1 MIGPPGPRPHPLAL
15 YEAALDGVETVAV
28 DASGVR
34 RLAVAAWSADPDLV
48 DEVIL
53 ARCRPPVLD
62 VGCGPGR
69 LVGALAERGVPALG
83 IDVSARA
90 VERTRARGAPA
101 LRRAV
106 EGQLP
111 AEGRWGTVLLVDGNL
126 GIGGDPP
133 ALLRRC
139 RALLAPDGV
148 LLVEADPDPAADVM
162 TTVVLRTADGRASRP
177 LPWAYVGVRA
187 LLEVAAT
194 CGLVVGE
201 TWRLRGRTVVALH
214 PGPLPLRSQPTGPAE
229 HPAGPT
235 AR

>member
-1 MIGPPGPRPHPLAL
+1 MTSGRRLHPLTL
-15 YEAALDGVETVAV
+15 YEAALDGVTTVAV
-28 DASGVR
+28 DPSGVR
-34 RLAVAAWSADPDLV
+34 TLAVALWSADPDPV

-69 LVGALAERGVPALG
+69 LVGALAGRGVPALG

-106 EGQLP
+106 EGRLP
-111 AEGRWGTVLLVDGNL
+111 AEGRWGTVLLVDGNI
-126 GIGGDPP
+126 GIGGDPA

-139 RALLAPDGV
+139 RELLAPDGV
-148 LLVEADPDPAADVM
+148 LLVEVDPDPGVDVL
-162 TTVVLRTADGRASRP
+162 TTVELRTADGRASRP
-177 LPWAYVGVRA
+177 LPWAYVGARA
-187 LLEVAAT
+187 LVALAAR
-194 CGLVVGE
+194 CDLVVGE

-214 PGPLPLRSQPTGPAE
+214 RAPPPRSAELTDVVGPPGVPPT
-229 HPAGPT
+229 
-235 AR
+235 R